1 MDLDDYFPETELDAL
16 AFGTQEQHYND
27 SYYDEEDENDS

>member
-16 AFGTQEQHYND
+16 AYGTQEQHFND
-27 SYYDEEDENDS
+27 IYDEEDENDS